1 MQERSFPT
9 NFLEMRV
16 NQSNPSRIIW
26 TIFAISL
33 DEALLVDRFVNEIK
47 RERLQD
53 WPDRRSE
60 VRETRRNG

>member
-1 MQERSFPT
+1 
-9 NFLEMRV
+9 MRV

-33 DEALLVDRFVNEIK
+33 DEALLVDHFVNEIK

>member
-9 NFLEMRV
+9 NFLEMPV